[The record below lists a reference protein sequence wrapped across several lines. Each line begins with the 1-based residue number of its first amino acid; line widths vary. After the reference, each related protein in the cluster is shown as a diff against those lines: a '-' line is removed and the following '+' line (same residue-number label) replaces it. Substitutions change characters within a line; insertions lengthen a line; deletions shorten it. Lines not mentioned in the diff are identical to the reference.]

1 MKDVAV
7 RDTRSD
13 QKPFMALTEARPPTR
28 LRRAIDDLVGGLL
41 RPWIWNTMAWQDIRL
56 RYRGSILGPFWLTIS
71 MTVMIVALGF
81 LYSTLFRL
89 EIDTYLPFLTLG
101 LLFWTFISTVITEGC
116 SCFIQAE
123 AMIRQ
128 VRMPLSTHAYRTV
141 YRNLIVLGHNA
152 LVYVAVQIY
161 FHLPLSAHTLLV
173 LPGLAILLLNGIWVC
188 ILLGMICA
196 RFRDVV
202 PIVGSLV
209 QVWFFL
215 TPIFW
220 NRSSLDSQY
229 DWLVD
234 FNPANAMVEIVR
246 APLMGQ
252 PVAAAAW
259 ELASAVMIVGWVVTF
274 AFFTRFRARI
284 PFWV

>member
-1 MKDVAV
+1 MNDAAI
-7 RDTRSD
+7 RDAGSD
-13 QKPFMALTEARPPTR
+13 QKQFTAFREAGPPTPR
-28 LRRAIDDLVGGLL
+28 QRAVEDLVDGLS
-41 RPWIWNTMAWQDIRL
+41 RPWIWNAMAWQDIRL

-71 MTVMIVALGF
+71 MTVMIVTLGF

-101 LLFWTFISTVITEGC
+101 LLFWTFISTVIIEGC

-128 VRMPLSTHAYRTV
+128 VKMSFSTQAYRTV
-141 YRNLIVLGHNA
+141 YRNLIVLAHNA
-152 LVYVAVQIY
+152 LICVAVQIY
-161 FHLPLSAHTLLV
+161 FHLPLSAHTMLV

-188 ILLGMICA
+188 LLLGMICA

-209 QVWFFL
+209 QIWFFL

-220 NRSSLDSQY
+220 DRASLDSRY

-234 FNPANAMVEIVR
+234 FNPANAMIEIVR
-246 APLMGQ
+246 APMMGQ
-252 PVAAAAW
+252 PVPAAAW
-259 ELASAVMIVGWVVTF
+259 GIASIVMLVGWGVTF